1 MNLKRIGRFLICLAL
16 VAVLLINCSPIRA
29 EALEPV
35 TTTIAIGTAVA
46 FALIGL
52 GIMVGSDPVIFNKWV
67 DQISGSSALADFVD
81 DNFETEIIRFPNSD
95 GGVGNWVL
103 NAAFVQ
109 IVHDLVYKTSL
120 LVDVTDVGIEDVSKN
135 SGFWALVRRYDG
147 SYRVWH
153 GTSLAGDFQT
163 SGGYINYS
171 YLRPYNNSIG
181 WAWLASGYMKFDLID
196 GCWVD
201 VTDYSSSATVALT
214 VENLF
219 DASLDSI
226 IWCNRNIYDGNGTDS
241 DNLLVQGTQWYNFYY
256 SVNAIPTDDVVL
268 GVVAGENDS
277 LSDVHVD
284 WYSNSVTDEDT
295 GIQYLPIPDVSDF
308 PDEDFSGLTQED
320 VQSGAD
326 LVPDETVSPDP
337 GSSESTEPD
346 PGDSDDPSPDPD
358 SGTVSWLQPLLDGL
372 KNLLWEPIRW
382 LADALLSGVEALF
395 VPSEDFLTDKVD
407 ALRSEFAFA
416 DTLITGGQM
425 IGDAFNGFDTSPPVI
440 YIDLGATRG
449 DYDIGG
455 KTPFIDLTWYEEYKP
470 TVDTLLSSFLWVVFI
485 WKLFQKAPGIISGMP
500 GDFVMEGLQQLN
512 MDVYLPYRK
521 ESHERVRRLNRR
533 SKL

>member
-1 MNLKRIGRFLICLAL
+1 M
-16 VAVLLINCSPIRA
+16 
-29 EALEPV
+29 
-35 TTTIAIGTAVA
+35 
-46 FALIGL
+46 
-52 GIMVGSDPVIFNKWV
+52 
-67 DQISGSSALADFVD
+67 
-81 DNFETEIIRFPNSD
+81 
-95 GGVGNWVL
+95 
-103 NAAFVQ
+103 
-109 IVHDLVYKTSL
+109 
-120 LVDVTDVGIEDVSKN
+120 
-135 SGFWALVRRYDG
+135 
-147 SYRVWH
+147 
-153 GTSLAGDFQT
+153 
-163 SGGYINYS
+163 
-171 YLRPYNNSIG
+171 
-181 WAWLASGYMKFDLID
+181 
-196 GCWVD
+196 
-201 VTDYSSSATVALT
+201 
-214 VENLF
+214 
-219 DASLDSI
+219 
-226 IWCNRNIYDGNGTDS
+226 
-241 DNLLVQGTQWYNFYY
+241 
-256 SVNAIPTDDVVL
+256 
-268 GVVAGENDS
+268 
-277 LSDVHVD
+277 
-284 WYSNSVTDEDT
+284 
-295 GIQYLPIPDVSDF
+295 
-308 PDEDFSGLTQED
+308 
-320 VQSGAD
+320 
-326 LVPDETVSPDP
+326 
-337 GSSESTEPD
+337 
-346 PGDSDDPSPDPD
+346 
-358 SGTVSWLQPLLDGL
+358 